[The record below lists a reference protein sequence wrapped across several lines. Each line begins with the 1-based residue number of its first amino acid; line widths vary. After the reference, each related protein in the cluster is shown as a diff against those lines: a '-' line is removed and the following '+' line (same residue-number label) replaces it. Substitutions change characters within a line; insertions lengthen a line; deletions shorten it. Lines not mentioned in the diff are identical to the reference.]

1 MAQHLRLLKA
11 EYAYSPQT
19 EDEIGLEE
27 EMCYYLLDDSDP
39 DWSKVKLKASPTSL
53 DNPPSGLVPANYLL
67 PAEPL
72 HQVAALYAY
81 EAQTEDELTI
91 QEDEILHLYE
101 QDGDWSLVGRLSEE
115 SDQRGVGYVPTTYIE
130 TTQDNQH
137 VDRSVEPVVA
147 EIAQQPVLGSQT
159 SNQRTYPDS
168 GLATWAVT
176 DIDHKKK
183 KRKGTLMIDGSSF
196 IFASESDKLGVQKYD
211 MASVSITKTEKG
223 KHLILQCGTEERHF
237 QVSEKDLD
245 AIVLKIQRFQQ
256 HVQPIPTSSPP
267 RSKTNNGLAVLQSP
281 VNRPPSAMANPDK
294 PSGVSCR
301 KVSFA
306 APLGKPATALYDFE
320 AQGEDELTV
329 EEGDRLFVLD
339 DRSDDDWWKC
349 AMQSDGQEGV
359 VPASYIELD
368 QGEPSG
374 NQEAAEAAM
383 TAAAAQSA
391 KKFRIQEEEDARLAQ
406 ELADQDRSETQLE
419 NLRLADRNLTI
430 AREAEQRKNV
440 EADLA
445 ARRKKESESRKRE
458 AERAL
463 SNPGLSNGPTPPK
476 LVTRPDSAQGMS
488 DHHHGTTPAPPK
500 RPDSAPRDGKSKP
513 QGLVRTWRDRT
524 GQFKVEAEFRGLQ
537 NGKIRL
543 HKVNGVTIE
552 VPLSKMSPEDVIW
565 LEGATGRTL
574 RTQDSSDDIP
584 LATLAIQNNSVHR
597 SNTTS
602 RPTPSQAP
610 RRPSTKQPT
619 IDWFEFFLNA
629 GCDLDD
635 CTRYSTNFERDR
647 IDENLLADL
656 EPSTMRNLGLRE
668 GDVIRVSKHI
678 KSKYGPT
685 DDGNSIKTQIQ
696 KDEELARKL
705 QQQQDLGTTEP
716 PNIFTNGPNGSLKNT
731 RRGRPVPTRTGSSSN
746 TVDINSITNKLVD
759 TSSSSQPEVVEPS
772 SPIIDGLDSSL
783 ISLNPLAKTGGGFD
797 DDAWQV
803 RPNSTTPVPPP
814 TTTSTNPPAPPPPP
828 PTGPTTTAEAPSKPS
843 LNDEIFEKIMNHS
856 QNNQLNQSH
865 SLNLQSNQ
873 TASVPSSVI
882 VPQATGFNPNGPR
895 GPLAPVASNAP
906 LLNPLVPLNSGMN
919 GFVPTRPNT
928 NGIQAQ
934 PTGFNVSA
942 GYAPT
947 TANPMMMQPTGMVL
961 NGGMGMGGLNSNQL
975 IQSQPTGMSPFGVI
989 QSQPTGMMAQPTG
1002 MMSSMGTMQPQM
1014 TGFNPGYSSVLNPP
1028 VPNLP
1033 PMYSNPP
1040 QQQQATKS
1048 FNPSDIFGQM
1058 KTGQFAQNSLSTG
1071 PAAPQD
1077 PNKYNALR
1085 AQPTGFGTNGGNFTQ
1100 QFMPNNNNIQQQ
1112 QQQQQQQSGMMMV
1125 QPLTAQPTGF
1135 APGGYLINQQTG
1147 HIPPN
1152 QNQPFLNNQQ
1162 NQQWRG
1168 Y

>member
-301 KVSFA
+301 KRQH
-306 APLGKPATALYDFE
+306 YDFE

-406 ELADQDRSETQLE
+406 ELADQDP
-419 NLRLADRNLTI
+419 
-430 AREAEQRKNV
+430 EQRKNV

-565 LEGATGRTL
+565 LE
-574 RTQDSSDDIP
+574 
-584 LATLAIQNNSVHR
+584 ATLAIQNTRLIV
-597 SNTTS
+597 
-602 RPTPSQAP
+602 PILPVDPLPSQAP

-647 IDENLLADL
+647 IDENLLVDL

-668 GDVIRVSKHI
+668 GDVIRVSNI
-678 KSKYGPT
+678 LNLNMVLQTMVIQS
-685 DDGNSIKTQIQ
+685 KTQIQ

-746 TVDINSITNKLVD
+746 TVDINSITNKL
-759 TSSSSQPEVVEPS
+759 TEFYHTCSS
-772 SPIIDGLDSSL
+772 
-783 ISLNPLAKTGGGFD
+783 
-797 DDAWQV
+797 
-803 RPNSTTPVPPP
+803 P

-828 PTGPTTTAEAPSKPS
+828 PTGPTKTAEAPSKPS
-843 LNDEIFEKIMNHS
+843 LNDEIFEKIMNH
-856 QNNQLNQSH
+856 
-865 SLNLQSNQ
+865 
-873 TASVPSSVI
+873 T
-882 VPQATGFNPNGPR
+882 TGFNPNGPR

-906 LLNPLVPLNSGMN
+906 
-919 GFVPTRPNT
+919 
-928 NGIQAQ
+928 
-934 PTGFNVSA
+934 
-942 GYAPT
+942 Y
-947 TANPMMMQPTGMVL
+947 
-961 NGGMGMGGLNSNQL
+961 
-975 IQSQPTGMSPFGVI
+975 
-989 QSQPTGMMAQPTG
+989 
-1002 MMSSMGTMQPQM
+1002 
-1014 TGFNPGYSSVLNPP
+1014 
-1028 VPNLP
+1028 
-1033 PMYSNPP
+1033 
-1040 QQQQATKS
+1040 
-1048 FNPSDIFGQM
+1048 
-1058 KTGQFAQNSLSTG
+1058 
-1071 PAAPQD
+1071 
-1077 PNKYNALR
+1077 
-1085 AQPTGFGTNGGNFTQ
+1085 
-1100 QFMPNNNNIQQQ
+1100 
-1112 QQQQQQQSGMMMV
+1112 
-1125 QPLTAQPTGF
+1125 
-1135 APGGYLINQQTG
+1135 
-1147 HIPPN
+1147 
-1152 QNQPFLNNQQ
+1152 
-1162 NQQWRG
+1162 
-1168 Y
+1168 

>member
-1 MAQHLRLLKA
+1 
-11 EYAYSPQT
+11 
-19 EDEIGLEE
+19 
-27 EMCYYLLDDSDP
+27 
-39 DWSKVKLKASPTSL
+39 
-53 DNPPSGLVPANYLL
+53 
-67 PAEPL
+67 
-72 HQVAALYAY
+72 
-81 EAQTEDELTI
+81 
-91 QEDEILHLYE
+91 
-101 QDGDWSLVGRLSEE
+101 
-115 SDQRGVGYVPTTYIE
+115 
-130 TTQDNQH
+130 
-137 VDRSVEPVVA
+137 
-147 EIAQQPVLGSQT
+147 
-159 SNQRTYPDS
+159 
-168 GLATWAVT
+168 

-368 QGEPSG
+368 QGEPS
-374 NQEAAEAAM
+374 
-383 TAAAAQSA
+383 AAAQSA

-513 QGLVRTWRDRT
+513 QGL
-524 GQFKVEAEFRGLQ
+524 

-584 LATLAIQNNSVHR
+584 LATLAIQNNSVNR

-619 IDWFEFFLNA
+619 IDWVKRRRCNQSF
-629 GCDLDD
+629 
-635 CTRYSTNFERDR
+635 
-647 IDENLLADL
+647 
-656 EPSTMRNLGLRE
+656 
-668 GDVIRVSKHI
+668 KHI